1 MAIYV
6 ELDASATGGEEYW
19 YGGYA
24 EGDPVLGA
32 LAVSANSGQTAI
44 AAYRVQS
51 TGYLTAASSEVDCA
65 PVAVRPTGGVS
76 VGSVTTFFGANYI
89 SATGIIPFPESD
101 SILNATRIATVGSKF
116 IGVSL
121 TLVAGR
127 KKWEDEAESAD
138 DWTEISAATDSWTT
152 ISAPADAWI
161 EVTY

>member
-51 TGYLTAASSEVDCA
+51 TGYLTAASSEVDCS
-65 PVAVRPTGGVS
+65 PVAVRPTGALS
-76 VGSVTTFFGANYI
+76 VGTVTTFFGGNYI
-89 SATGIIPFPESD
+89 SATGIIPFPS
-101 SILNATRIATVGSKF
+101 SVGYTFSQLVRTAGVRSSGVATTIVN
-116 IGVSL
+116 
-121 TLVAGR
+121 GR
-127 KKWEDEAESAD
+127 KKWETVDESSD
-138 DWTEISAATDSWTT
+138 IWT
-152 ISAPADAWI
+152 

>member
-6 ELDASATGGEEYW
+6 ELDASAIGGEEYW

-76 VGSVTTFFGANYI
+76 VGSVTTFFGGNYI
-89 SATGIIPFPESD
+89 SATGIIPFPESALLLAAN
-101 SILNATRIATVGSKF
+101 ITLTAGVRPAGVATTIVN
-116 IGVSL
+116 
-121 TLVAGR
+121 GR
-127 KKWEDEAESAD
+127 KKWETVDESSD
-138 DWTEISAATDSWTT
+138 IWT
-152 ISAPADAWI
+152 

>member
-6 ELDASATGGEEYW
+6 ELDASAVGGEEYW

-51 TGYLTAASSEVDCA
+51 TGYLTAASSDVDCA
-65 PVAVRPTGGVS
+65 PVAVRPTGALSAGT
-76 VGSVTTFFGANYI
+76 VTTFFGGNYI
-89 SATGIIPFPESD
+89 SATGIIPFPS
-101 SILNATRIATVGSKF
+101 SVGYTFSQA
-116 IGVSL
+116 IRTAGYRSL
-121 TLVAGR
+121 AAGTTIVNGR
-127 KKWEDEAESAD
+127 KKWETVDESSD
-138 DWTEISAATDSWTT
+138 IWT
-152 ISAPADAWI
+152 